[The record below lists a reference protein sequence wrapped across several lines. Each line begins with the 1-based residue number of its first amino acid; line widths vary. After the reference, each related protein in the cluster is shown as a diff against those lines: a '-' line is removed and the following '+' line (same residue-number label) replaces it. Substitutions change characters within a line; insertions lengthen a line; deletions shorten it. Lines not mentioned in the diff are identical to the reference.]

1 MLIILAMINAV
12 IQSAAIEYNR
22 EKQSTYKHILFT
34 ISNIPPNPF
43 VTRTHVHTDYQIGET

>member
-1 MLIILAMINAV
+1 MINAV